1 MLDSTDCNDSNS
13 IVYPDAPE
21 YCDGFDN
28 DCDGLTD
35 EEEVL
40 TLYLDFDQDGYGT
53 DTSIVD
59 PAR

>member
-1 MLDSTDCNDSNS
+1 M
-13 IVYPDAPE
+13 YPDAPE

-53 DTSIVD
+53 DTSIMD
-59 PAR
+59 LAR